1 MGMSMMAWKRMDR
14 TSSGRVGVIAGA
26 VGLALAATLTGCG
39 TGLSG
44 GTGTGVATAALKVSG
59 SVHGGQQP
67 IVGATIQLY
76 AVGTSGSKSAS
87 TALIGS
93 TVTTGSNGSFS
104 LPAYSCGTSTDVYL
118 VATGGDSGSGANG
131 AISLM
136 AALGSCTSSLTLP
149 YVQVNELT
157 TVASVYALAP
167 FMADYAHV
175 GAANTTSAQTGISN
189 AFATVNNLVSVTSG
203 SAPGAA
209 LPAGATVP
217 TAELNTL
224 ADILAACVNTS
235 GSTSSGCSS
244 LLTATGATETIGA
257 ALGIANHP
265 GTAVSTLYP
274 LATPASP
281 FQPTLSAAPND
292 FTVAIKFSGNGLA
305 TPYGVALD
313 ANGRVWVANES
324 GNSVTRLSNAGA
336 PAGNY
341 TGVLAPRAIAI
352 DKLGNAW
359 VANTSQ
365 SNVVEISALG
375 TPIGTF
381 TAGGIN
387 APESIAID
395 SGNQVWVANGNGN
408 SITSLNQRQ
417 SAHWQREHCQSGRD
431 CPGSGRQRLGQQ
443 HRSLERGEVLECG
456 RSPQWRRLY
465 GSVAAASSG
474 HRPGCERQCLC
485 GGKLHQRRQRLLQQ
499 RNCVGCQPLRLAR
512 PAGGSGDRR
521 LGGRV
526 GHQRN
531 LDWLAGQAG
540 WFREQHLRFSQYTGS
555 AGRG

>member
-1 MGMSMMAWKRMDR
+1 
-14 TSSGRVGVIAGA
+14 
-26 VGLALAATLTGCG
+26 
-39 TGLSG
+39 
-44 GTGTGVATAALKVSG
+44 
-59 SVHGGQQP
+59 VHGGQQP

-408 SITSLNQRQ
+408 SITSLN
-417 SAHWQREHCQSGRD
+417 SLGVATNGS
-431 CPGSGRQRLGQQ
+431 PLTGSGNIVNPAGIALDPGGNVWVSSTGLSNVAKFSNAGALLSGAGYTDQ
-443 HRSLERGEVLECG
+443 SLLHPQGIALDASGNAYVAANYISGVSAFSNNGTALAA
-456 RSPQWRRLY
+456 SPY
-465 GSVAAASSG
+465 GSPGLPVGVAID
-474 HRPGCERQCLC
+474 
-485 GGKLHQRRQRLLQQ
+485 
-499 RNCVGCQPLRLAR
+499 
-512 PAGGSGDRR
+512 GSGA
-521 LGGRV
+521 V
-526 GHQRN
+526 WVTN
-531 LDWLAGQAG
+531 AT
-540 WFREQHLRFSQYTGS
+540 STGS
-555 AGRG
+555 LVKLVGSANSTFGSLNTPVALAVDESGNIWTANSGDNTISEFVGVAVPVVTPLAATVGP